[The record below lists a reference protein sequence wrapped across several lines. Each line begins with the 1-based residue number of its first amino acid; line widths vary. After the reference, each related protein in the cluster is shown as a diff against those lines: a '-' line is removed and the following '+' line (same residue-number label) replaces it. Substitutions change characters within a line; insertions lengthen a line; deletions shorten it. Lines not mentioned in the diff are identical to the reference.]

1 MHFTSEQQLDGD
13 ILERTFTLGQ
23 SPGTLW
29 TPTSVAGPV
38 PLLLI
43 GHPGGLE
50 RMRPRVLGRAR
61 SAVAQGFA
69 AATLEL
75 PGSGERPRIADVD
88 QARLD
93 LRQAMPDG
101 APLDGIIDRLIHPLV
116 EQSVPEWQAAID
128 ALLELPGIRGPVG
141 MSGGLMAV
149 ALRLALADPRI
160 AAVGLFAGNFVPR
173 DIVEEARQLT
183 VPVHMLLQWDDEGNN
198 RQAALDLFDA
208 LGSPQKTLLASTG
221 GHTGVPQSA
230 SEDAGRFFARHLR

>member
-69 AATLEL
+69 VATLEL

-93 LRQAMPDG
+93 LRQAMPEG

-128 ALLELPGIRGPVG
+128 AL
-141 MSGGLMAV
+141 
-149 ALRLALADPRI
+149 
-160 AAVGLFAGNFVPR
+160 
-173 DIVEEARQLT
+173 
-183 VPVHMLLQWDDEGNN
+183 
-198 RQAALDLFDA
+198 
-208 LGSPQKTLLASTG
+208 GSAQKTLLASTG

-230 SEDAGRFFARHLR
+230 SEDAGRFFARHLG